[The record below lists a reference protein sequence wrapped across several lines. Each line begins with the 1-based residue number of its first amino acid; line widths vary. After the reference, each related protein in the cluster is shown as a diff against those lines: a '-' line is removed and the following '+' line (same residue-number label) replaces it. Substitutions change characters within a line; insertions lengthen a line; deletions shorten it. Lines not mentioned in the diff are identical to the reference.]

1 MLDVIDSLWTDSI
14 HKKKFHVRTR
24 QKFIIFGVFFSL
36 DVEFQQRGKTKNK
49 TKFFKFYAIFL
60 VFSFLLYTSTHER
73 EFEKHIPSRFVRDML
88 RAYFIYF
95 KKIQNLYHIDCFL
108 LYLSLL
114 QKKRETSFTGR
125 KPLNY

>member
-24 QKFIIFGVFFSL
+24 QKFKIFGVFFSL

-49 TKFFKFYAIFL
+49 TKFFKFYTIFL

-73 EFEKHIPSRFVRDML
+73 EF
-88 RAYFIYF
+88 
-95 KKIQNLYHIDCFL
+95 
-108 LYLSLL
+108 
-114 QKKRETSFTGR
+114 
-125 KPLNY
+125 